1 MRTHIWSVAENTSSL
16 GAGPD
21 PFSALQVM
29 LQEGKTVNESFSA
42 RVPSGLER
50 RTFAHTSLSNTALA
64 SPPAWQTLPRGPVT
78 HLARPDSS
86 PTPHSHERQCHP
98 CLGRVVGPEGLST
111 TSQMYPHPLS
121 QPLMV
126 PGCRPSSFLTDVT
139 A

>member
-1 MRTHIWSVAENTSSL
+1 MRTHIWSVAENNSSL

-21 PFSALQVM
+21 PFSVLQVM
-29 LQEGKTVNESFSA
+29 LQEGKRVNESFSA
-42 RVPSGLER
+42 RAPSGLER
-50 RTFAHTSLSNTALA
+50 RASAHTSLCNTGLP

-86 PTPHSHERQCHP
+86 PAPHSHERQCHL
-98 CLGRVVGPEGLST
+98 CLGRVVGPEGLSA
-111 TSQMYPHPLS
+111 TSQRYPRPLS